1 MPRIR
6 PHTSKTSSKSQKI
19 PHPTPSISKRTKNS
33 YSNGAM
39 KPIFS
44 GCKMS
49 LAGDFIAEHPGPN
62 AEQQWNYEK
71 ISKWIRVHG
80 GEYATEVD
88 GYTTHLIV
96 TIKEYKK
103 KSVQVCKAMSMGKR
117 CHIIVIDWLVDC
129 LTSKLNKKKKLAVTG
144 YTLGRVIRRL
154 HHTEDQK
161 IKYRQRFEEGVKA
174 CEELCDNRL
183 HHVYTDQTDFEYKVV
198 LTRVLVHGKNKNQK
212 YTVYLF
218 ASNAQPSTYMAG
230 AKLTT
235 AYQSPC
241 YLRDECRPKVFS
253 EAFSDF
259 KAIFKCKTGIE
270 WDDRYEP
277 LPKNHSETLF
287 RYQRPTLGR
296 PMGMLPSWRKAPS
309 WKDEDLKFNVRALD
323 PCGEEINENDE
334 DDDEVAEKERANERR
349 NEKMAV
355 QRRLAE
361 RRMMESSQHEYDS
374 DSEVDD
380 DETFDELMRDQLPSP
395 PSSPRKHQNQSQ
407 PQAQAATG
415 MEKEEIIV
423 ISDSE
428 TDTGDSGD
436 GYDEIAGLTATSS
449 TSSNISST
457 HVSQPL
463 SSFSASGNSISD
475 SIIL

>member
-19 PHPTPSISKRTKNS
+19 PHQTPSKSKRTKNF
-33 YSNGAM
+33 YSNGAT

-49 LAGDFIAEHPGPN
+49 LAGDFIAERPGPN
-62 AEQQWNYEK
+62 AEQQWSYEK

-80 GEYATEVD
+80 GEYATEMD
-88 GYTTHLIV
+88 EDTTHLIV
-96 TIKEYKK
+96 TVKEYKK
-103 KSVQVCKAMSMGKR
+103 KSVQVRKAMAMGKR
-117 CHIIVIDWLVDC
+117 CHIVVIDWLVDC
-129 LTSKLNKKKKLAVTG
+129 LTSKLNKKKKLVATG
-144 YTLGRVIRRL
+144 YTLGRIIRRL

-174 CEELCDNRL
+174 AEELCDNRL

-235 AYQSPC
+235 AYQSPS

-259 KAIFKCKTGIE
+259 KAIFKSKTCIE

-277 LPKNHSETLF
+277 LPKNHLETLF
-287 RYQRPTLGR
+287 RYQRPTLGH
-296 PMGMLPSWRKAPS
+296 PMGMLPSWRKAPN
-309 WKDEDLKFNVRALD
+309 WKDEDLQFNERAVD
-323 PCGEEINENDE
+323 SCGEEVNENVEDE
-334 DDDEVAEKERANERR
+334 DDEVAEKERANERR

-355 QRRLAE
+355 QKRLAE
-361 RRMMESSQHEYDS
+361 RRMIERSEYDS

-380 DETFDELMRDQLPSP
+380 AETFDELMKDHLPSP
-395 PSSPRKHQNQSQ
+395 PSSPHKHQDQSQ
-407 PQAQAATG
+407 RQAQAATG

-428 TDTGDSGD
+428 TDAGDSGD
-436 GYDEIAGLTATSS
+436 GYDEIAGS
-449 TSSNISST
+449 TSSNTSSP
-457 HVSQPL
+457 HVLQPRPL
-463 SSFSASGNSISD
+463 FSASGNSTSD
-475 SIIL
+475 AIIL